1 MSLSEKGFV
10 RGDVGGTRLP
20 GSARRV
26 VLFPRRDAVAPS
38 ILWSPAVIHRSSFRG
53 GRVSQLQT
61 ADWIVIA
68 GYLALTVGLGLAF
81 RRRASSSAGQYFLA
95 GRSLPWW
102 VLGTSMVA
110 TTFAADT
117 PLAVTGFIR
126 NDGIWFNWFG
136 WHYVMGQMLAV
147 FLFSRFWRR
156 AGVLTDNELIEMR
169 YSGRPAAFLR
179 GFKAGYFAILY
190 NLIVMGWVMLGLGTV
205 VEMVLD
211 IPREIAIP
219 VGAALALSYAL
230 LAGFWGVVVTDLIQF
245 VLAMVGSIALAVS
258 ALGRVGGMSG
268 LRERLAEAPLFSD
281 GTLAFIPGGGL
292 GLESDFIKFAVFVT
306 VMWWATHNADG
317 GGYLIQ
323 RMAAARDERHARG
336 ATLWY
341 VIAVNAV
348 RYWPWIIVALCSLV
362 LVPAVPDGVSEE
374 AAYPLVM
381 LEVLGPGLLG
391 VLLVS
396 FFAAFMSTID
406 THLNWGASYLVNDL
420 YRRFLRRDAGE
431 RETVLAAKVS
441 VAVIMGLAVLVAL
454 SLTSIGKAWLF
465 VWAMGA
471 GIGPVLI
478 LRWFWWRISAW
489 SEIAAL
495 GSSVLVAAGF
505 EIVAWVQ
512 NGAAYELFATP
523 ARLGGLAL
531 ETHHKALVLVP
542 VTTLCWVTTTL
553 ATRPVA
559 SEKLRDFYA
568 RVRPGGSWGP
578 VVDGA
583 TGARPGS
590 LTVGILKP
598 WAAGVAMIYGLT
610 FGLGKALL
618 GEWTTAAWLLGLSV
632 AGGIVVARELLRD

>member
-1 MSLSEKGFV
+1 
-10 RGDVGGTRLP
+10 
-20 GSARRV
+20 
-26 VLFPRRDAVAPS
+26 
-38 ILWSPAVIHRSSFRG
+38 
-53 GRVSQLQT
+53 VSQLHS
-61 ADWIVIA
+61 ADWIVIV
-68 GYLALTVGLGLAF
+68 GYLVLTVGLGLAF
-81 RRRASSSAGQYFLA
+81 RRRASSSSSQYFLA

-117 PLAVTGFIR
+117 PLAVTGFVR

-136 WHYVMGQMLAV
+136 WHYVMAQMLAV

-156 AGVLTDNELIEMR
+156 AGVVTDNELIELR

-179 GFKAGYFAILY
+179 GFKAGYFSILY
-190 NLIVMGWVMLGLGTV
+190 NLIVMGWVLLGLGTV
-205 VEMVLD
+205 AEMVLD
-211 IPREIAIP
+211 VPREIAI
-219 VGAALALSYAL
+219 VAGAALALSYAL

-245 VLAMVGSIALAVS
+245 VLAMVGSIALAVA
-258 ALGRVGGMSG
+258 ALGRVGGVSG
-268 LRERLAEAPLFSD
+268 LREKLVDTPLFSD
-281 GTLAFIPGGGL
+281 GTLAMVPGDGL
-292 GLESDFIKFAVFVT
+292 GLESDFFKFAVFVT
-306 VMWWATHNADG
+306 VMWWASHNADG

-336 ATLWY
+336 ATLWF

-362 LVPAVPDGVSEE
+362 LIPVVPEGASEE

-381 LEVLGPGLLG
+381 LEVLGPGLMG

-420 YRRFLRRDAGE
+420 YRRFVRRGAGE
-431 RETVLAAKVS
+431 AETVLAAKVC
-441 VAVIMGLAVLVAL
+441 VAVLMGLAVLVAL
-454 SLTSIGKAWLF
+454 ALTSIGKAWLF

-478 LRWFWWRISAW
+478 LRWFWWRINAW

-495 GSSVLVAAGF
+495 ASSVIVAAVF

-523 ARLGGLAL
+523 ARLGGLVM

-542 VTTLCWVTTTL
+542 VTTLCWVTATL
-553 ATRPVA
+553 VTRPV
-559 SEKLRDFYA
+559 SLDRLRAFRD
-568 RVRPGGSWGP
+568 RVNPGGLWGP
-578 VVDGA
+578 VGGGTT
-583 TGARPGS
+583 TGRGGLS
-590 LTVGILKP
+590 RRMLLP
-598 WAAGVAMIYGLT
+598 WAAGVAMTYGLT
-610 FGLGKALL
+610 FGMGKALL
-618 GEWTTAAWLLGLSV
+618 GEWTTAALLLGMAV
-632 AGGIVVARELLRD
+632 AGGAVVARELLKS